1 MIRKK
6 NRTRF
11 LLSAVFLVNK
21 MTSYQAVEI
30 FFSFI
35 KDEPVVCATG
45 YIARSAQKAK
55 DRLENFYVIGSMG
68 LASSIALGVAL
79 SKPRRKVI
87 ALDGDGA
94 ALMNLGSF
102 ATVGA
107 LKPANFIHVVIDNGV
122 YESTGNQPSSSSSV
136 ALDKIAQSA
145 GYAHARRVD
154 NSEALKK
161 EMSSILSKSGPSF
174 LLVKVSPDTAPAAPR
189 VHAAPEVI
197 TENFSK
203 CLRS

>member
-1 MIRKK
+1 M
-6 NRTRF
+6 T
-11 LLSAVFLVNK
+11 L
-21 MTSYQAVEI
+21 TSYQAIEI
-30 FFSFI
+30 IYFFL
-35 KDEPVVCATG
+35 KDEPVICTTG

-79 SKPRRKVI
+79 SKPRKKVI

-94 ALMNLGSF
+94 VLMNLGSMI
-102 ATVGA
+102 TVGA
-107 LKPANFIHVVIDNGV
+107 LKPANFIHIVIDNGV
-122 YESTGNQPSSSSSV
+122 YESTGNQPSNASSV

-145 GYAHARRVD
+145 DYVYVRRVESAD
-154 NSEALKK
+154 ALKK
-161 EMSSILSKSGPSF
+161 EMPALLSKNGPSF
-174 LLVKVSPDTAPAAPR
+174 LLVKVSCDSAPPAPR

>member
-1 MIRKK
+1 
-6 NRTRF
+6 
-11 LLSAVFLVNK
+11 
-21 MTSYQAVEI
+21 MTSYQAIEI
-30 FFSFI
+30 FYSFI

-55 DRLENFYVIGSMG
+55 DRLENFYMIGSMG

-94 ALMNLGSF
+94 VLMNLGSL

-107 LKPANFIHVVIDNGV
+107 LKVANFIHVVIDNGV
-122 YESTGNQPSSSSSV
+122 YESTGNQPTLTSSI

-145 GYAHARRVD
+145 GYATVRRVENAD
-154 NSEALKK
+154 ALKK
-161 EMSSILSKSGPSF
+161 EMPFLLSKNGPSF
-174 LLVKVSPDTAPAAPR
+174 LLVKVSSDAAPAAPR
-189 VHAAPEVI
+189 VHLNPEVI